1 MDIENEVI
9 PHDNFNGT
17 LEQAAEISVDNAVN
31 SESTAPVN
39 NVNDPNPINKFCTC
53 SKSQC
58 KCCRDF
64 SLPLV
69 LVRGPGC
76 ATVRY
81 LEEDKMAIQ
90 IKYGDFVL
98 ASRTISG
105 WC

>member
-9 PHDNFNGT
+9 HHDNINDT
-17 LEQAAEISVDNAVN
+17 LAQAAETVDDVAIN
-31 SESTAPVN
+31 SDPTAVN